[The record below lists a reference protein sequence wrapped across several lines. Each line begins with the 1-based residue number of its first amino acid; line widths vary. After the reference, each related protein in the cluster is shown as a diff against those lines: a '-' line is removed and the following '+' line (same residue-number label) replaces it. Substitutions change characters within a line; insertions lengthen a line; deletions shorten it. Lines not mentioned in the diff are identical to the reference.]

1 MKEHVFMLTKMKTA
15 ISSKKSLL
23 YQINSINWY
32 QPGKLQNNL
41 TAPWMLNVTNLPM
54 KNSKRNPSSEDPQET
69 TQQKLCTT
77 LSNAY
82 KLEMLMPGPP

>member
-41 TAPWMLNVTNLPM
+41 TAPDV
-54 KNSKRNPSSEDPQET
+54 KRNKPSNEELKEIHLLKIPKKRHNRSSG
-69 TQQKLCTT
+69 TT